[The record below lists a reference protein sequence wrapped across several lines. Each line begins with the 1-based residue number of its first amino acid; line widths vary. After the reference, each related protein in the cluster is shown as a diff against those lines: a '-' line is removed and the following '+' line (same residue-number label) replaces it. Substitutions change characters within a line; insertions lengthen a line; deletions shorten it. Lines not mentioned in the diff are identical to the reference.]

1 MNENSEFVGVDDRVK
16 SSQKQKTN
24 STMSSPTV
32 RYDGSKKSDI
42 YSGDSGSNNNMNNC
56 EICEK
61 RDFANETELQS
72 HKKLIHHVKLSL
84 PGKVR
89 YITLENFLFLVVHK
103 KQSLLICYYTV
114 YI

>member
-1 MNENSEFVGVDDRVK
+1 MNENSEFVGADDRVK

-24 STMSSPTV
+24 SAMSSPTV
-32 RYDGSKKSDI
+32 RYDGSKKSDV
-42 YSGDSGSNNNMNNC
+42 YNGDGGSNNNINNC

-72 HKKLIHHVKLSL
+72 HKKLNHHVKLSL
-84 PGKVR
+84 SGKVH
-89 YITLENFLFLVVHK
+89 YIALEKFLFLNAHE
-103 KQSLLICYYTV
+103 KQSFLIRYCTV